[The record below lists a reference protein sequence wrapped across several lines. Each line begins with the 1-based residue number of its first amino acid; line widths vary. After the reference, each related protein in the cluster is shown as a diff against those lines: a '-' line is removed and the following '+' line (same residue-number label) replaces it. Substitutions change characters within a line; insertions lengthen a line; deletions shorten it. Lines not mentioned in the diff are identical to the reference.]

1 MTTTCPDCGY
11 RIDHANAGHVA
22 GCKGA
27 VVAPPAPY
35 EGWARRP
42 LPAGP
47 LAISGLDPEP
57 AAPAPR
63 PVLDPPGSG
72 R

>member
-1 MTTTCPDCGY
+1 MTRTCPDCGY
-11 RIDHANAGHVA
+11 RIDHANAGHVV

-27 VVAPPAPY
+27 AAAPVAAPAPVL
-35 EGWARRP
+35 RLVR
-42 LPAGP
+42 
-47 LAISGLDPEP
+47 PEP
-57 AAPAPR
+57 AAALPG

>member
-11 RIDHANAGHVA
+11 RIDHANAGHVK

-27 VVAPPAPY
+27 VAAPVAAPAPVL
-35 EGWARRP
+35 R
-42 LPAGP
+42 
-47 LAISGLDPEP
+47 PEP
-57 AAPAPR
+57 AAAAPR